1 MDFFRS
7 HFCQF
12 SQNGHWTQP
21 CSETA
26 AGVVYLG
33 KRETLAPQISIA

>member
-1 MDFFRS
+1 MDFSRS

-12 SQNGHWTQP
+12 TQSGHWTQP
-21 CSETA
+21 CSEA
-26 AGVVYLG
+26 VVGVVYLG